1 MKKLAKEAIEQ
12 LALKMRAQAGLNPSE
27 PIHTKTLLR
36 KLGVMAIYRPLSEK
50 ACGLSMRSADGSG
63 KFMLINSNNSRGRQH
78 FTICHELFHLF
89 YDEEPKP
96 HICGTPG
103 MEREPAEINANAFAS
118 ALLLPQA
125 GVLESIPSEEIM
137 NRRITTATM
146 LRVEQLFGVSHQ
158 SLCYCLRHLRLLTE
172 EELQTHLEESKVIQ
186 DIATEYGYDLSLYQ
200 PGNEGVVIG
209 DFGEKARLLYE
220 QERISEGHYVELL
233 NLLK

>member
-1 MKKLAKEAIEQ
+1 MKKLSKEAIEQ
-12 LALKMRAQAGLNPSE
+12 LALKMRLQAGLNPSE
-27 PIHTKTLLR
+27 SIHAKTLLR
-36 KLGVMAIYRPLSEK
+36 KLGIMAMYRPLSEK
-50 ACGLSMRSADGSG
+50 ACGLSMRSVDGRG

-78 FTICHELFHLF
+78 FTICHELFHLY

-103 MEREPAEINANAFAS
+103 MEKDPAEINANAFAS

-137 NRRITTATM
+137 NRHITTATM

-158 SLCYCLRHLRLLTE
+158 SLCYCLRRLRLLTE
-172 EELQTHLEESKVIQ
+172 DELQSHLEESMVVQ
-186 DIATEYGYDLSLYQ
+186 DIASEYGYDLSLYQ

-233 NLLK
+233 NMLK

>member
-12 LALKMRAQAGLNPSE
+12 LALKMRAQAGLNPFE

-36 KLGVMAIYRPLSEK
+36 KLGVMVIYRPLSEK

-63 KFMLINSNNSRGRQH
+63 KFMLINSNKSRGRQH

-125 GVLESIPSEEIM
+125 GVLGSIPSEEIM

>member
-1 MKKLAKEAIEQ
+1 MKKLTKEAIEQ
-12 LALKMRAQAGLNPSE
+12 LALKMRVDVGLNPGE

-36 KLGVMAIYRPLSEK
+36 KLGVMVMYRPLSEK
-50 ACGLSMRSADGSG
+50 ACGLSMRSADGKM

-78 FTICHELFHLF
+78 FTICHELFHLY

-96 HICGTPG
+96 HVCGTPG
-103 MEREPAEINANAFAS
+103 MEREPAEVNANAFAS

-125 GVLESIPSEEIM
+125 GVLQSIPSEEIM
-137 NRRITTATM
+137 ARHITTATM
-146 LRVEQLFGVSHQ
+146 LRLEQLFGVSHQ

-172 EELQTHLEESKVIQ
+172 EELQAHLEESMVIQ

-200 PGNEGVVIG
+200 GGNEGVVIG
-209 DFGEKARLLYE
+209 DFGEKARKLFE
-220 QERISEGHYVELL
+220 KERISEGHYVELL

>member
-1 MKKLAKEAIEQ
+1 MKKLTKEAIDQ
-12 LALKMRAQAGLNPSE
+12 LALKMRADVGLNPGE

-36 KLGVMAIYRPLSEK
+36 KLGVMVMYRPLSEK
-50 ACGLSMRSADGSG
+50 ACGLSMRSTEGQM

-78 FTICHELFHLF
+78 FTICHELFHLY

-103 MEREPAEINANAFAS
+103 MEREPAEVNANAFAS

-125 GVLESIPSEEIM
+125 GVLQSIPSEEIM
-137 NRRITTATM
+137 ARHITTATM
-146 LRVEQLFGVSHQ
+146 LRLEQLFGVSHQ

-172 EELQTHLEESKVIQ
+172 EELQAHLDESMVIQ

-200 PGNEGVVIG
+200 GGNEGVVIG
-209 DFGEKARLLYE
+209 DFGEKARKLFE

>member
-1 MKKLAKEAIEQ
+1 M
-12 LALKMRAQAGLNPSE
+12 
-27 PIHTKTLLR
+27 
-36 KLGVMAIYRPLSEK
+36 
-50 ACGLSMRSADGSG
+50 

-78 FTICHELFHLF
+78 FTICNELFHLY

-103 MEREPAEINANAFAS
+103 MEREPAEVNANAFAS

-125 GVLESIPSEEIM
+125 GVLQSIPSEEIM
-137 NRRITTATM
+137 ARHITTATM
-146 LRVEQLFGVSHQ
+146 LRLEQLFGVSHQ

-172 EELQTHLEESKVIQ
+172 EELQAHLDESMVIQ

-200 PGNEGVVIG
+200 GGNEGVVIG
-209 DFGEKARLLYE
+209 DFGEKARKLFE

>member
-1 MKKLAKEAIEQ
+1 MKKLTKESIEQ
-12 LALKMRAQAGLNPSE
+12 LALKMRSEAGLNPAE
-27 PIHTKTLLR
+27 PIHVKTLLR
-36 KLGVMAIYRPLSEK
+36 KLGVLIIYRPLSEK
-50 ACGLSMRSADGSG
+50 ACGLSMRSTDGRG

-89 YDEEPKP
+89 YDEDPKP

-103 MEREPAEINANAFAS
+103 MEKDPAEINANAFAS

-125 GVLESIPSEEIM
+125 GVLQSIPSEEIK
-137 NRRITTATM
+137 NRHITIATM
-146 LRVEQLFGVSHQ
+146 LRLEQLFGVSHQ
-158 SLCYCLRHLRLLTE
+158 SLCYCLRHLRLMTE
-172 EELQTHLEESKVIQ
+172 EELQNHLADGIEIQ
-186 DIATEYGYDLSLYQ
+186 QIATEYGYDLSLYQ

-209 DFGEKARLLYE
+209 DFGEKARLLFE

>member
-1 MKKLAKEAIEQ
+1 MKKLTKEAIEQ
-12 LALKMRAQAGLNPSE
+12 LALKMRVNVGLNPGE

-36 KLGVMAIYRPLSEK
+36 KLGVMVMYRPLSEK
-50 ACGLSMRSADGSG
+50 ACGLSMRSADGKM

-78 FTICHELFHLF
+78 FTICHELFHLY

-96 HICGTPG
+96 HVCGTPG
-103 MEREPAEINANAFAS
+103 MEREPAEVNANAFAS

-125 GVLESIPSEEIM
+125 GVLQSIPSEEIM
-137 NRRITTATM
+137 ARHITMATM
-146 LRVEQLFGVSHQ
+146 LRLEQLFGVSHQ

-172 EELQTHLEESKVIQ
+172 EELQAHLEESVVIQ

-200 PGNEGVVIG
+200 GGNEGVVIG
-209 DFGEKARLLYE
+209 DFGEKARKLFE
-220 QERISEGHYVELL
+220 KERISEGHYVELL

>member
-12 LALKMRAQAGLNPSE
+12 LALKMRAQAGLNPFE

-36 KLGVMAIYRPLSEK
+36 KLGVMVIYRPLSEK

-96 HICGTPG
+96 HICGTPW

-209 DFGEKARLLYE
+209 DFGEKARLLFE

>member
-1 MKKLAKEAIEQ
+1 MKRVAKEAIEQ
-12 LALKMRAQAGLNPSE
+12 LAQKMRAHAGLNPSE

-36 KLGVMAIYRPLSEK
+36 KLGIMVIYRPLSEK
-50 ACGLSMRSADGSG
+50 SCGLSMRSSDGCG
-63 KFMLINSNNSRGRQH
+63 KFMLVNSDNPRGRQH
-78 FTICHELFHLF
+78 FTICHELFHLY
-89 YDEEPKP
+89 YDEDPKP

-103 MEREPAEINANAFAS
+103 MEKDPAEINANAFAS

-125 GVLESIPSEEIM
+125 GVLESIPSEEIV
-137 NRRITTATM
+137 NRHITIATM

-172 EELQTHLEESKVIQ
+172 EELQGHLEESTIIQ

-209 DFGEKARLLYE
+209 DFGEKARLLFE

>member
-1 MKKLAKEAIEQ
+1 MKRLAKEAIEQ
-12 LALKMRAQAGLNPSE
+12 LAQKMRAHAGLNPSE

-36 KLGVMAIYRPLSEK
+36 KLGIMVIYRPLSEK
-50 ACGLSMRSADGSG
+50 SCGLSMRSSDGCG
-63 KFMLINSNNSRGRQH
+63 KFMLVNSNNSRGRQH
-78 FTICHELFHLF
+78 FTICHELFHLY
-89 YDEEPKP
+89 YDEDPKP

-103 MEREPAEINANAFAS
+103 MEKDPAEINANAFAS

-125 GVLESIPSEEIM
+125 GVLESIPSEEIV
-137 NRRITTATM
+137 NRHITIATM

-172 EELQTHLEESKVIQ
+172 EELQTHLEESIIIQ

-209 DFGEKARLLYE
+209 DFGEKARLLFE

>member
-12 LALKMRAQAGLNPSE
+12 LALKMRAQAGLNPFE

-36 KLGVMAIYRPLSEK
+36 KLGVMVIYRPLSEK

>member
-36 KLGVMAIYRPLSEK
+36 KLGIMVIYRPLSEK
-50 ACGLSMRSADGSG
+50 SCGLSMRSSDGSA

-78 FTICHELFHLF
+78 FTICHELFHLY

-103 MEREPAEINANAFAS
+103 MEREPAEINANTFAS

-137 NRRITTATM
+137 SRHITTATM
-146 LRVEQLFGVSHQ
+146 LRLEQLFGVSHQ

-172 EELQTHLEESKVIQ
+172 EELQAHLEESMVIQ
-186 DIATEYGYDLSLYQ
+186 DIAAEYGYDLSLYL
-200 PGNEGVVIG
+200 PGNEGVVLG